1 MGNSL
6 EDWKRVPTTAD
17 AVFGIHLPY
26 RPPKNPIGAFF
37 WRRRVWLETT
47 FGLCLFEPWEKIL
60 ILTIFYLLLT
70 LVFTGL
76 YKFVPQQLPLLYK
89 RLLYYFFGNEETDVT
104 AMSVRHLVAGLVKL
118 NASASAPA
126 GVTVGPALSEL

>member
-1 MGNSL
+1 M
-6 EDWKRVPTTAD
+6 
-17 AVFGIHLPY
+17 
-26 RPPKNPIGAFF
+26 
-37 WRRRVWLETT
+37 
-47 FGLCLFEPWEKIL
+47 
-60 ILTIFYLLLT
+60 TIFYLLLT

-76 YKFVPQQLPLLYK
+76 YKFLPQQLPLLYK

-126 GVTVGPALSEL
+126 GVTVGPTLSEL